1 MDVLSVRVPARQP
14 PRPPLF
20 RGGRGQEPAPVSP
33 AASEEYYQLLAS
45 SESHGC
51 GADVPSYTVR
61 EIERATSEFIVKN
74 AVSVPP
80 EACPTGARPSSIR
93 PSRRPGGWSSP
104 VNFQEVTSFL
114 KKKVKSVVQEWSRG
128 LDICHFLRH
137 VPSWPLR
144 LVLRVSEHDLALT
157 QRGTGRGWG
166 HCEAT
171 ALCPG
176 LQTRLMRL

>member
-20 RGGRGQEPAPVSP
+20 RGGRGQEPSRLAPPWPRGGRGQEPAPVSP

-80 EACPTGARPSSIR
+80 EACPTSARPLSIW

-114 KKKVKSVVQEWSRG
+114 KKKSEVSGSGVESW
-128 LDICHFLRH
+128 FRH
-137 VPSWPLR
+137 LPLPATR
-144 LVLRVSEHDLALT
+144 PLLASAPRA
-157 QRGTGRGWG
+157 Q
-166 HCEAT
+166 CF
-171 ALCPG
+171 
-176 LQTRLMRL
+176 